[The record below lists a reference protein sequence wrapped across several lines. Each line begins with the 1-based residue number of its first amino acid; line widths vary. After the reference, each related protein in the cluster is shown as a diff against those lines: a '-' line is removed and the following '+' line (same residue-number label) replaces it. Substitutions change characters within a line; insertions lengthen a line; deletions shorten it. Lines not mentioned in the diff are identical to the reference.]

1 MVSEETWN
9 AMSRWRQICGFWGDV
24 ECHEQMEANVW
35 FMGRVRGMSSADGW
49 MSGMVLREALES

>member
-24 ECHEQMEANVW
+24 ECHEQMEANV
-35 FMGRVRGMSSADGW
+35 
-49 MSGMVLREALES
+49 